1 MPKVVAITGGTGF
14 VGRHLV
20 ARHVALGD
28 DVRYLTRSASKAALT
43 GATPYI
49 GDLRSGSG
57 LRSFAAGADVLYHC
71 AAELRDQS
79 IMDDVNVWGTEQ
91 LLTVVHGEVG
101 LWVQLS
107 STGVYGPVRSGVI
120 DEDSPFAPANA
131 YERSKVKADEFVLA
145 AAVNGLRCVL
155 VRPSNVYGPNMPNQS
170 LFQLIRM
177 IDLGLFCH
185 VGSRTAVANYIHIDN
200 VIDALVLC
208 ANSVFSENGRAFLV
222 SDACPMEQ
230 FVGWVANALGK
241 NAPRCRLP
249 EWPLRMLAR
258 MGQYLPGFPLR
269 ESRIDALTNAV
280 HYNATRIALELGH
293 HNRVSLEHG
302 VTELVEAWKNGRKI

>member
-20 ARHVALGD
+20 ARHVDLGD
-28 DVRYLTRSASKAALT
+28 EVRYLTRSGSKAGLS
-43 GATPYI
+43 GARACV

-71 AAELRDQS
+71 AAELHDHS
-79 IMDDVNVWGTEQ
+79 IMDDVNVRGTER
-91 LLTVVHGEVG
+91 LLTAVHGDVG

-107 STGVYGPVRSGVI
+107 STGVYGPVRSGVV
-120 DEDSPFAPANA
+120 DETSPFAPISA
-131 YERSKVKADEFVLA
+131 YECSKVKADELVLA
-145 AAVNGLRCVL
+145 ATANGLRCVL
-155 VRPSNVYGPNMPNQS
+155 VRPSNVYGPDMPNQS

-177 IDLGLFCH
+177 LDLGLFCH
-185 VGSRTAVANYIHIDN
+185 VGSRAAVANYIHIDN
-200 VIDALVLC
+200 VIDALALC
-208 ANSVFSENGRAFLV
+208 AGSALSENGRAFIV

-230 FVGWVANALGK
+230 FVGWIANALGK

-249 EWPLRMLAR
+249 EWPLRIMAR
-258 MGQYLPGFPLR
+258 VGQRLPGFPLR

-280 HYNATRIALELGH
+280 RYDASRIERELGH
-293 HNRVSLEHG
+293 RNRVNLQDG
-302 VTELVEAWKNGRKI
+302 IVELVGAWKHVRS